1 MESQAPRHRVEE
13 AGIGR
18 LDGDDV
24 RELIRK
30 SDAGDLDNN
39 GTARHTLILKK
50 KRSRM
55 PTLSLVFPMMTRM
68 RKMTDMK

>member
-1 MESQAPRHRVEE
+1 M
-13 AGIGR
+13 
-18 LDGDDV
+18 